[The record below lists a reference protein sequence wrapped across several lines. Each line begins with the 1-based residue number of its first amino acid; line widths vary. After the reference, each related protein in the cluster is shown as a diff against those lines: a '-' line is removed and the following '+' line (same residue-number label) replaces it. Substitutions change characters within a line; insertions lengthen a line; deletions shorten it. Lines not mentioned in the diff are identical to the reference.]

1 MFCNFQYEGY
11 NKMFNFNFI
20 VYFIGVVIFAIF
32 YEPVKQA
39 LGGGLLFFISAI
51 AYLVSLRALGYLLEN
66 RFKQPEN
73 MNKE

>member
-1 MFCNFQYEGY
+1 MV
-11 NKMFNFNFI
+11 NFNFI

-73 MNKE
+73 INKE